1 MKRYIHSFFVLAI
14 FSIVWVGCSSSAT
27 SNDPNEVLQTFFNHL
42 AKKDIDGASKF
53 VTSDSKPT
61 MQMLK
66 KGMDMA
72 EKLKDSLPQNDL
84 MKDFGDVVYED
95 ARLVSDSAFIL
106 VKSKSGA
113 RPDVEFKLIKESN
126 GWKVDFTMSALM
138 GMGVKA
144 GAEKGSEVV
153 DSLNNTIN
161 SEEVQKGLKMADSVL
176 KSIDSK
182 TLEKIQEQINKLK

>member
-1 MKRYIHSFFVLAI
+1 
-14 FSIVWVGCSSSAT
+14 VGCSLSVT
-27 SNDPNEVLQTFFNHL
+27 SNDFNEVLQTFFNHL
-42 AKKDIDGASKF
+42 AKKDIDGVFKF